1 MGGAGEE
8 LAQLDGTLLPC
19 RDLGSLGIS
28 SAEHREALLSG
39 ISALQTRVLQL
50 QGQGVQV

>member
-1 MGGAGEE
+1 M
-8 LAQLDGTLLPC
+8 TVTHC
-19 RDLGSLGIS
+19 RDLGNLGIS

-39 ISALQTRVLQL
+39 INALQSRVLQL